1 MDTRE
6 RARRY
11 AQHDGAAPTWY
22 EARALTRPAWPALD
36 GDVRADVCVIGG
48 GYTGLSCALHL
59 AERGYD
65 TLLLEARRIGNG
77 ASGRNGGQLGSG
89 HRRDQS
95 ALEREL
101 GAGQARLLWS
111 LAEDAKALVRAR
123 IARHGIACD
132 LKPGIAI
139 AAHRPRYARA
149 LAREAERLRE
159 IYGYGEID
167 VLDRAGMRAEVDS
180 EDFCGGLLDRG
191 AGHLHPLDYALG
203 LARAAADAGVD
214 IREGTPVTGL
224 APGAP
229 CRVRAGPHTVSAD
242 AVVLACNG
250 YLDALDPGIGGGVM
264 PINNF
269 ILATEPLGEER
280 ARALIPRDVAVV
292 DTRFVVNYFR
302 LSADRRPLRR
312 RREGE
317 HAPPGRSRPPRAA
330 LHAAHLPAARRC
342 ARRPCL
348 GRHSRH
354 HLDEDAEHR
363 QAAGRAL
370 LRARLFGPR
379 RGARDAWRRA
389 GGRGDLRHARA
400 LRRLRPAAAP
410 AVPRRRAPALADA
423 RARARL
429 RRAARP
435 AVRGA
440 GQADCC
446 TSRSRTT
453 MARLLMRLAAMTP
466 KATIPTS
473 TVETALI
480 SGVTPRRTWE

>member
-22 EARALTRPAWPALD
+22 EASALTRPAWPALD
-36 GDVRADVCVIGG
+36 GDVRADVCVVGG

-101 GAGQARLLWS
+101 GAEQARLLWS
-111 LAEDAKALVRAR
+111 LAEEAKALVRTR

-159 IYGYGEID
+159 VYGYGEID

-302 LSADRRPLRR
+302 LSADRRLLFGG
-312 RREGE
+312 GE
-317 HAPPGRSRPPRAA
+317 KASTR
-330 LHAAHLPAARRC
+330 LPADPGPLVRRC
-342 ARRPCL
+342 MLRIFPQLADVRIDHAWGGTLAITRTRMPSIGRLPGGLYYAQGYSGHGVALATLGGALVAEAICGTLERFDVFARLPHRPFP
-348 GRHSRH
+348 G
-354 HLDEDAEHR
+354 
-363 QAAGRAL
+363 GAL
-370 LRARLFGPR
+370 LRWPTLALALAYG
-379 RGARDAWRRA
+379 
-389 GGRGDLRHARA
+389 A
-400 LRRLRPAAAP
+400 LRDRL
-410 AVPRRRAPALADA
+410 
-423 RARARL
+423 
-429 RRAARP
+429 
-435 AVRGA
+435 
-440 GQADCC
+440 
-446 TSRSRTT
+446 
-453 MARLLMRLAAMTP
+453 
-466 KATIPTS
+466 
-473 TVETALI
+473 
-480 SGVTPRRTWE
+480 